1 MEDTALHMQPRWKL
15 LVAVPLAS
23 AMMFAE
29 SPATETSRKPQ
40 VRSYIYTGEI
50 VNANC
55 YQAAEIVN
63 RNSRGYTPVTT
74 TNTFVS
80 RSQKLVANASPSK
93 KKEILRHCPINP
105 GTTQFALLNDDGN
118 FLKLDENG
126 NTHVMHTITA
136 ENSVPGACIKKIRVV
151 VKGSVDGETLIVQ
164 SVSKD
169 VELQP

>member
-1 MEDTALHMQPRWKL
+1 MQPRWKL
-15 LVAVPLAS
+15 LAAVPLAS

-29 SPATETSRKPQ
+29 SPATETSRKPE

-80 RSQKLVANASPSK
+80 RSQKPVTNASPAK
-93 KKEILRHCPINP
+93 KKEILRHCSINP

-126 NTHVMHTITA
+126 NTRVMNTIGA
-136 ENSVPGACIKKIRVV
+136 ENSVPGACIKKIRVE
-151 VKGSVDGETLIVQ
+151 VKGSVDGQTLIVQ
-164 SVSKD
+164 SVSKM
-169 VELQP
+169 

>member
-1 MEDTALHMQPRWKL
+1 MLLRWNL
-15 LVAVPLAS
+15 AVAVPLAS

-29 SPATETSRKPQ
+29 SPVTGTSRQPE

-74 TNTFVS
+74 TNAFVS
-80 RSQKLVANASPSK
+80 RSQKLVANASPAK

-118 FLKLDENG
+118 FLKLDEKG
-126 NTHVMHTITA
+126 NTHVMNTINA
-136 ENSVPGACIKKIRVV
+136 ENSVPGACIKKIKVV
-151 VKGSVDGETLIVQ
+151 VKGSVDGETLIVE

-169 VELQP
+169 VESQP

>member
-1 MEDTALHMQPRWKL
+1 MEDTALLMQPRWKL

-23 AMMFAE
+23 AMMFGE
-29 SPATETSRKPQ
+29 SPATETSRQPEA
-40 VRSYIYTGEI
+40 RSYT
-50 VNANC
+50 NC

-63 RNSRGYTPVTT
+63 RNSRGYTPAPT

-80 RSQKLVANASPSK
+80 RSQKLVTNSSPAK

-151 VKGSVDGETLIVQ
+151 VKGSVDGQTLIVQ
-164 SVSKD
+164 SVSKM
-169 VELQP
+169 

>member
-1 MEDTALHMQPRWKL
+1 MEDTALHMQRRWIL
-15 LVAVPLAS
+15 LAAVSLAS
-23 AMMFAE
+23 VMMFAE
-29 SPATETSRKPQ
+29 SPATETSRQ
-40 VRSYIYTGEI
+40 TEERSYVYTGEI

-63 RNSRGYTPVTT
+63 RNSRGYTPATT

-80 RSQKLVANASPSK
+80 RGQKPVANASPSK

-126 NTHVMHTITA
+126 
-136 ENSVPGACIKKIRVV
+136 
-151 VKGSVDGETLIVQ
+151 
-164 SVSKD
+164 
-169 VELQP
+169 